1 MRHLKKGK
9 SFSRDKEHRDA
20 MFANMMVSFFQ
31 QGRIKTTVTKAKELR
46 SRSERIITK
55 SKEPTLHNKRI
66 VISKLRDRDTVA
78 KLFNEIGPK
87 YKNVNGGYTRIIR
100 LGRRKGDNA
109 ELSYLELIDVE
120 PSEQTRGKKKEAEP
134 SEQTRGRK
142 KEAESP
148 QETKGKKKK
157 AESPQE
163 TKGKK
168 KEAEPSEE
176 TRGKIKEVE
185 PPQEKKGKNKA
196 ETSSSKK
203 T

>member
-20 MFANMMVSFFQ
+20 MFSNMMVSFFQ
-31 QGRIKTTVTKAKELR
+31 QGRIKTTTTKAKELR
-46 SRSERIITK
+46 RRSERIITK
-55 SKEPTLHNKRI
+55 AKEPTLHNKRI

-100 LGRRKGDNA
+100 LGKRQGDSA
-109 ELSYLELIDVE
+109 ELSYLELIDVKPPE
-120 PSEQTRGKKKEAEP
+120 ETRGKKREV
-134 SEQTRGRK
+134 
-142 KEAESP
+142 ESP
-148 QETKGKKKK
+148 QEK
-157 AESPQE
+157 
-163 TKGKK
+163 KGKK
-168 KEAEPSEE
+168 KE
-176 TRGKIKEVE
+176 TE
-185 PPQEKKGKNKA
+185 PPQEKKGKKKETEPPQEKKLKNEAQPPQEKKGKKTEA